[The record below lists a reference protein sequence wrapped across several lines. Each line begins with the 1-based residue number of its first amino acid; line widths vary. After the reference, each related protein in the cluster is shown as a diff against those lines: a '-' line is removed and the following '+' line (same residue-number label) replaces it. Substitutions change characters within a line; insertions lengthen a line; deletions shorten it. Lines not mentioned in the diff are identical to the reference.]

1 MSNCLVLNSG
11 SWRQTRLIDRHMGDA
26 KGCFQFEPE
35 VLHFKRTNEQHYL
48 FTSILTEEKPVAP
61 LHLLILAP
69 YTDVT
74 HAAAH
79 FN

>member
-1 MSNCLVLNSG
+1 MTNCLVLNPG
-11 SWRQTRLIDRHMGDA
+11 SWRHPRLNDRHIGDA
-26 KGCFQFEPE
+26 KGGYQFQPK
-35 VLHFKRTNEQHYL
+35 VLHFKKTNEQHYL
-48 FTSILTEEKPVAP
+48 FTSILTEEKSVAP

>member
-1 MSNCLVLNSG
+1 MTNCLVLNPG
-11 SWRQTRLIDRHMGDA
+11 SWRHPGLNDRHIGDA
-26 KGCFQFEPE
+26 KGGFQFEPE
-35 VLHFKRTNEQHYL
+35 VLHFKKTNEQHYL
-48 FTSILTEEKPVAP
+48 FTSILTKEKPVAP

-74 HAAAH
+74 RAAAH